1 MNEMKNKIKA
11 VMIGHAIGDALGV
24 PVEFCNREELVAK
37 PIKDMVGYGTYPV
50 PAGAWSDDTSMSL
63 AAMDTLSS
71 GELDYFEVMI
81 NFAKWLEA
89 GEYTPTGES
98 FDVGRTCLRA
108 ILNFVGICYSQE
120 HGFLLPP
127 GFDITECGQNS
138 EYSNG
143 NGSLMRIHPFALMTW
158 YDRKHRPDFEEI
170 IERASALTHAH
181 ERSKL
186 ACKIYTL
193 ILHNLLG
200 LPRKDVIM
208 FALDEA
214 KCRYFESSEYH
225 HFDRLFDDNFDKLT
239 IDEIKSSGYV
249 VDTLEAAVW
258 CVLTTDNYRDCVLK
272 AVNLG
277 EDTDTV
283 AAIAGGLAGALY
295 GYDGIPDEWKNTLIK
310 REYIE
315 EMCEKAAV
323 AWYTPEMPLEK
334 CKYPIVDLHMHI
346 VPDLDDGSR
355 TAGESLKMLVLAEQ
369 QGVTDVF
376 CTTHNGYTRE
386 DGEQYD
392 ESFEDLRDAAMDAGI
407 KIRLHK
413 GCEVLCAA
421 EYMDDII
428 YGLDEGIF
436 ATLGETKYVL
446 AELYRDAK
454 PSEALKIIKA
464 LQAHGYHPIIAH
476 MERNFNI
483 TGPMVGTLI
492 QSGALIQVNAFS
504 FVDETDEPFK
514 RNACELLRNKYIHFI
529 GSDAHRI
536 DHRSPKVDTGVK
548 YILENTDGEYAL
560 DILYGN
566 AERLLGADCG
576 KDKL

>member
-24 PVEFCNREELVAK
+24 PVEFCNREQLVTK

-225 HFDRLFDDNFDKLT
+225 HFDKLFDDNFDRLT

-295 GYDGIPDEWKNTLIK
+295 GYNAIPQEWRDTLIK

-315 EMCEKAAV
+315 KMCERAAE
-323 AWYTPEMPLEK
+323 AWYSPEPQLIK
-334 CKYPIVDLHMHI
+334 CEYPIVDLHMHV
-346 VPDLDDGSR
+346 VPDVDDGAR
-355 TAGESLKMLVLAEQ
+355 DVYESIDLLELAEK

-376 CTTHNGYTRE
+376 CTSHNGYSVE
-386 DGEQYD
+386 DGEAYQKAFIFLKETAEEAD
-392 ESFEDLRDAAMDAGI
+392 IQI
-407 KIRLHK
+407 KLHK

-421 EYMDDII
+421 EYIDEII

-436 ATLGETKYVL
+436 PTLGDTKYVL
-446 AELYRDAK
+446 TELYMDTK
-454 PSEALKIIKA
+454 PSEAIQIIKA
-464 LQAHGYHPIIAH
+464 LKEHGYIPIIAH

-483 TGPMVGTLI
+483 TGPMVGMLI
-492 QSGALIQVNAFS
+492 NCGALIQVNAFS
-504 FVDETDEPFK
+504 FVDEEDESFK
-514 RNACELLRNKYIHFI
+514 QRARELLNSKYIHFI
-529 GSDAHRI
+529 GSDGHRTN
-536 DHRSPKVDTGVK
+536 HRAPKLDNGIQ
-548 YILENTDGEYAL
+548 YILDNSEHSYAME
-560 DILYGN
+560 ILYGN
-566 AERLLGADCG
+566 ARNLMSLDLA
-576 KDKL
+576 